1 MRFKIDFI
9 GRKKIWFTISATII
23 VIGFIVIAVKGLNFG
38 VEFSGGNLFDV
49 KFREVPTVAQVRTT
63 LDPLGLGASVIQ
75 PIGKGNEL
83 LIRTSRLPRDVQIKV
98 VDALKAQFK
107 VEDVGIVD
115 VGPGWGSQVTNG
127 AIKALIGSLLLL
139 LIYIS
144 FRFEYKMA
152 VVVIVALF
160 HDLLIVL
167 GIYALVNAGHDTL
180 ARIGLGFLP
189 REITPNTV
197 AAILTILGFSLYDT
211 IIIFHRIRENTAN
224 IGKRTYSEMVNSSIN
239 QVLMRS
245 INTSIVEYI
254 PVIVLIFIGGETL
267 KDFAF
272 ALGLGLASGAYSSIF
287 IASPILAMWK
297 EIEPRNRVLRERY
310 GRPEEAREEIPVS
323 GPEPARPG
331 ELAPSM
337 AEAPVV
343 SAPKPKP
350 KKYRRKKRR
359 RR

>member
-1 MRFKIDFI
+1 MRFNIDFI

-23 VIGFIVIAVKGLNFG
+23 VIGFVVIAVKGLNFG

-49 KFREVPTVAQVRTT
+49 KFREAPTVAQVRRT
-63 LDPLGLGASVIQ
+63 LDPLGLGLGASVIQ

-98 VDALKAQFK
+98 VDTLKAQFK
-107 VEDVGIVD
+107 VQDASIVD

-167 GIYALVNAGHDTL
+167 GIYAFVNAGHDTL

-211 IIIFHRIRENTAN
+211 IIIFHRIRENAAN
-224 IGKRTYSEMVNSSIN
+224 IGKSTYSEMVNSSIN

-245 INTSIVEYI
+245 INTSIAEYI
-254 PVIVLIFIGGETL
+254 PVVVLFFVGGETL

-272 ALGLGLASGAYSSIF
+272 ALLLGLASGAYSSIF

-297 EIEPRNRVLRERY
+297 EIEPRYKVLRERY
-310 GRPEEAREEIPVS
+310 GLAREEVS
-323 GPEPARPG
+323 VPGPELARRG
-331 ELAPSM
+331 GLVSSM
-337 AEAPVV
+337 VEGPEVT
-343 SAPKPKP
+343 APKPKS
-350 KKYRRKKRR
+350 KKYRRKKKRR
-359 RR
+359 R